1 VVTAAGAIKGILTH
15 RDLLACIGTDH
26 DPSRCKVALHMS
38 RPVFVL
44 RPDEDVV
51 TAADVMLRRHI
62 KRLAVAEGGKLLG
75 IVSLSDLANFGA
87 AELNTATRFVS
98 SLISAQGAD
107 ARPAK
112 LRRAMKGAPADPAA
126 GHVSELMAREK
137 AIS

>member
-26 DPSRCKVALHMS
+26 DPSRCTVALHMS

-44 RPDEDVV
+44 RPEEDLLS
-51 TAADVMLRRHI
+51 AADVMLRRRI
-62 KRLAVAEGGKLLG
+62 KRLPVAEGGRLLG

-87 AELNTATRFVS
+87 RELNTATRFVS

-112 LRRAMKGAPADPAA
+112 LQPLAQSAPVVPAA
-126 GHVSELMAREK
+126 NRIPELMAPK
-137 AIS
+137 WAIS